1 MLVFCI
7 ELPFDVYLNLA
18 ILLMLKGSS
27 LSVVMSLCVLLAQKV
42 IDLVKNYLQR
52 RQEYE
57 ET

>member
-27 LSVVMSLCVLLAQKV
+27 LSVIMSLCVLLAQKV